1 MAKWIY
7 ARTASDDAAVVNT
20 EYIKDIALDASGSV
34 HIGWTADAGD
44 AGVIQLTTATTDA
57 KEASIVKYLAEAISN
72 TRGDVL
78 VIADDVTSEYIHPSV
93 LSVDTIT
100 PSS

>member
-7 ARTASDDAAVVNT
+7 ARTASNDAAVVNT
-20 EYIKDIALDASGSV
+20 EYIKDIALDGDGSV

-44 AGVIQLTTATTDA
+44 AGVIQLTTATGDA
-57 KEASIVKYLAEAISN
+57 AEASIVKVLAEAISHSR
-72 TRGDVL
+72 TEVL
-78 VIADDVTSEYIHPSV
+78 VIADDVTSEYINSSI